1 METSAKEKNGFWL
14 RLDNAAKIFA
24 AIKGRDST
32 SVFRVSV
39 LLKERVKIKPFL
51 DAIKSLEDRF
61 PYYKVRLEA
70 GVFWYY
76 LQEHEGPIPIV
87 VDDGIPCRGFKK
99 NEFLFRV
106 LVKSNR
112 ISVEFSHVL

>member
-1 METSAKEKNGFWL
+1 METSIKENDGFWL

-39 LLKERVKIKPFL
+39 LLKDRVKIKPFL
-51 DAIKSLEDRF
+51 DAIKALEDRF

-76 LQEHEGPIPIV
+76 LQEHDGPIPVV
-87 VDDGIPCRGFKK
+87 VDNGIPCRGFKK
-99 NEFLFRV
+99 NEY
-106 LVKSNR
+106 
-112 ISVEFSHVL
+112 